1 MWGFSRYIYT
11 VLYQLN
17 EDSNGHLNS
26 SLVYNLDIIKI
37 IIPKVWMAL
46 SNLQNA
52 FVNITQIKYIEV
64 MELLPIFID
73 QKTEAQRVRWLV

>member
-1 MWGFSRYIYT
+1 
-11 VLYQLN
+11 
-17 EDSNGHLNS
+17 
-26 SLVYNLDIIKI
+26 
-37 IIPKVWMAL
+37 MAL

-73 QKTEAQRVRWLV
+73 QKTEAQRVR